1 MAKFKID
8 MGKILGIGTIALGIA
23 STILSNAKEKNDQK
37 LLKKEITKEVLKDLS
52 SNQ

>member
-23 STILSNAKEKNDQK
+23 STILSNARKKMTKNCS
-37 LLKKEITKEVLKDLS
+37 KKRLRKKS
-52 SNQ
+52 